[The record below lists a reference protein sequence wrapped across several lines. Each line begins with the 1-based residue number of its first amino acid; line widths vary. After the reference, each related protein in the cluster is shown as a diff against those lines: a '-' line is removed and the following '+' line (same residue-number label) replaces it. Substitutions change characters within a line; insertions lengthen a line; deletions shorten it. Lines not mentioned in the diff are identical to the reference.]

1 MPNSFTIRFEPGVA
15 EQTEGYIK
23 RIIGFVRSKY
33 VCDLLDNVTLESNPR
48 KPKRNPVVDTILREI
63 RDSEDIFPFKTKGIL
78 IAASEY
84 RQLEGRRY
92 GLIFNESE
100 HEGEG
105 LLDGGHNMLA
115 LGLYFLEELENGKE
129 ITRRIRY
136 WEDMKNAWSAHR
148 DEIRKIR
155 DQFDFKLPVE
165 LLVPSDP
172 IDSEEGEGVFFYFK
186 DALFSICAARNNNAQ
201 LSILAKENK
210 KGFFDS
216 IRNLLPKEISD
227 RVEWKTNEW
236 NDKTKT
242 SISPRDIIAFSWIP
256 LMVLNEAGCLPKE
269 DNGDKKFVIAVQN
282 IYSGKGKLAE
292 EFDKLMGDPEV
303 SGPPRNGKYELH
315 NSTVASAFEVSAKLP
330 ILYDHIFLNMP
341 DAYNKTGGSF
351 GGINAVKYG
360 KEKGKRPRK
369 FLSPYMQKESDYKVP
384 DGYIP
389 PILYGLSALMEVD
402 KNGNVDWKTDPEAFL
417 NKHLG
422 ELMLTFGGLMRTVNF
437 DPQKVGKNQVFYDV
451 MFNYVNMLH
460 NGTRNEG

>member
-1 MPNSFTIRFEPGVA
+1 MSNSFIIRFEPDVA

-48 KPKRNPVVDTILREI
+48 KPRTNPVVDTILREI
-63 RDSEDIFPFKTKGIL
+63 HDDEDIFSFKTKGIL
-78 IAASEY
+78 IAASKYEK
-84 RQLEGRRY
+84 LKKCRY
-92 GLIFNESE
+92 SLTFNESE

-115 LGLYFLEELENGKE
+115 LGIYFLDALENGKE
-129 ITRRIRY
+129 ITKKIRY
-136 WEDMKNAWSAHR
+136 WEDMKNAWNVHR
-148 DEIRKIR
+148 DEIRKNR

-165 LLVPSDP
+165 LLVPADL
-172 IDSEEGEGVFFYFK
+172 EEGEDNFN

-210 KGFFDS
+210 KGFFDL
-216 IRNLLPKEISD
+216 IRKLLPKEISS

-236 NDKTKT
+236 DDKTKT

-256 LMVLNEAGCLPKE
+256 LMVLNEAGHLPKE
-269 DNGDKKFVIAVQN
+269 KNGDKKFAIAVQN

-292 EFDKLMGDPEV
+292 EFDKLMRDSDV

-315 NSTVASAFEVSAKLP
+315 NSAVASAFEVSAKLP
-330 ILYDHIFLNMP
+330 ELYDHIFLNMP
-341 DAYNKTGGSF
+341 NAYNKTGGSF
-351 GGINAVKYG
+351 GKIDAVKYG

-369 FLSPYMQKESDYKVP
+369 FLSPYLQKESDYKVP

-389 PILYGLSALMEVD
+389 PILYGLRALMEVD
-402 KNGNVDWKTDPEAFL
+402 EKGNIDWKTEPEAFL
-417 NKHLG
+417 DEHL
-422 ELMLTFGGLMRTVNF
+422 ESLMETFGGLMKTVNF

-451 MFNYVNMLH
+451 MFNYVNMLYS
-460 NGTRNEG
+460 GTPQQ